1 MPRGYAGDSVCESCM
16 ALPPPFSRLY
26 SAYIYQPPVSA
37 LISSYKYHGKL
48 VYGKVLS
55 LKLAATLETAYGDNH
70 WPHLL
75 VPVPL
80 HAKRIRQRGFNQALE
95 IARWLSAELDLPFSY
110 QVVNRSKDT
119 AQQAGLSA
127 AARRKNIRGAFRIAK
142 PEQVSGKRLAI
153 VEDVVTTSITVTEL
167 ARVLMKAGASEIH
180 VWSLART
187 CL

>member
-1 MPRGYAGDSVCESCM
+1 
-16 ALPPPFSRLY
+16 
-26 SAYIYQPPVSA
+26 
-37 LISSYKYHGKL
+37 
-48 VYGKVLS
+48 
-55 LKLAATLETAYGDNH
+55 
-70 WPHLL
+70 
-75 VPVPL
+75 
-80 HAKRIRQRGFNQALE
+80 LE